1 MEWIRRIG
9 RALKIIFEV
18 KGSIQRGFEEDQKLN
33 EESQNIPPESS
44 NECERRKLHERAVS
58 EYQEAS
64 KLAHQIRNRAMSYL
78 QKIDKIYKILGVN
91 IKIRQSIDFEDWDM
105 RSHGV
110 DINVF
115 VSRKANSVIMFENGF
130 FYVYPADVYS
140 DMIKLG
146 KISDNIESIKDRIE
160 SQCVS
165 TNQRL
170 IEDLKRINDQ
180 IKTISEKY
188 KQKRGGEP
196 NMSTNYEQ
204 EAKALLLGEVVR

>member
-1 MEWIRRIG
+1 MAMEWIRRIG

-18 KGSIQRGFEEDQKLN
+18 KGSIQRGLEEDARNN
-33 EESQNIPPESS
+33 EDPENIH
-44 NECERRKLHERAVS
+44 R
-58 EYQEAS
+58 EAS
-64 KLAHQIRNRAMSYL
+64 IEAGKLAHQIRNRAMSYL

-146 KISDNIESIKDRIE
+146 KISDNIESIRDKIE
-160 SQCVS
+160 SECVN

-170 IEDLKRINDQ
+170 IEDMKRINDQ
-180 IKTISEKY
+180 IKTIAEKY
-188 KQKRGGEP
+188 KYKPEQ
-196 NMSTNYEQ
+196 TQDVYEQ
-204 EAKALLLGEVVR
+204 SARSLLLGEVVK